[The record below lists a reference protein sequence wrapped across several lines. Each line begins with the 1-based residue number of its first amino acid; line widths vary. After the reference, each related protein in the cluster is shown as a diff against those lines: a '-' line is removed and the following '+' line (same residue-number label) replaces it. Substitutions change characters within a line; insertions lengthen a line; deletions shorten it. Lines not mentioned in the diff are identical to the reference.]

1 MIVTTANKIPCENR
15 NTELLLQ
22 EIQQISPTIRFY
34 IPGEELTENQALM
47 IQEAIM
53 MNQNKGEGYIYV
65 PVYNM

>member
-34 IPGEELTENQALM
+34 IPGEESTENQALM
-47 IQEAIM
+47 IREAIIK
-53 MNQNKGEGYIYV
+53 NQNKREGYIYV